1 MLWGSIVTIQ
11 KKNLKI
17 NRNNNS
23 YQQETLLPIAM
34 MTCKLVENA
43 ITQTENHKVTAQGH
57 TASKHRGYQ
66 PAQGSTTQ
74 RLVFLPSSQTAR
86 QRTFLGRAEL

>member
-17 NRNNNS
+17 NKNNNS

-57 TASKHRGYQ
+57 AASKHRGYQ
-66 PAQGSTTQ
+66 PVQEVQLRGWCSFPH
-74 RLVFLPSSQTAR
+74 VKLPRRGLS
-86 QRTFLGRAEL
+86 

>member
-23 YQQETLLPIAM
+23 HQQEPLLPIAM
-34 MTCKLVENA
+34 MACKLVENA
-43 ITQTENHKVTAQGH
+43 ITQTENNKVTAQGH
-57 TASKHRGYQ
+57 AASKHRGYQ
-66 PAQGSTTQ
+66 PAHEVQLKGWYS
-74 RLVFLPSSQTAR
+74 FPHIKLP
-86 QRTFLGRAEL
+86 GRGLS